1 MKRAAL
7 SVFCGVWMVAN
18 LYAQQQPHTV
28 DAPHPEEKDKAEHKV
43 EKREEKIAQ
52 ASNVE
57 IIGEKSFNEKQ
68 LLTQLKEQITSIHEL
83 GLTAARA
90 DDAAFFLELYYRK
103 NGFPKVDVK
112 YSMPGGNR
120 LRLEINEGAR
130 VTLGNVEFVGNDTLA
145 SDKLF
150 EYFVGPTRERYSKAE
165 KKLPY
170 VKSDLD
176 EGVDLVRRL
185 YVSEG
190 FLNVVVQAPN
200 VRDRSEDVVDTTVA
214 IVEGRRY
221 SFGDVTF
228 SGNTVFAADALHK
241 EIADILIEPYTDR
254 RVADIPR
261 RLQAFY
267 KTRGYY
273 SVKVDAAGN
282 AEVSNA
288 GRIPVR
294 VTVSPGPIHYF
305 DGVSVTG
312 LQRLRPSFVQ
322 KRFGR
327 LSGQKYNPDV
337 LDEKFREMM
346 KTGLFSVLQVK
357 PREVEDDRL
366 HLDIA
371 AEEAKSKEFGFS
383 LGYGTY
389 AGVIVGASY
398 RDRDMFGYG
407 RPITTSVEYSERGY
421 KGEIL
426 YEDPWFFDTEFAF
439 KFRLYALTFDYDGY
453 SKFELGGRMDLSR
466 KLTKQYEV
474 GAVLMSR
481 HVEVTSADIP
491 TAFLGRTSYQVNSI
505 GFTQSLDLRKSPFVS
520 PRGFAFDNTFDYAS
534 NAIGSQIDF
543 VRATARVSYF
553 LPFAPEKKTVDL
565 NSQVDDEE
573 SKLQR
578 WFRQS
583 MLAFGARF
591 GVINGLN
598 GTEIPIDE
606 RFFNGG
612 ANTVRSFGER
622 DLGPHVNGD
631 PIGGEFF
638 SVYNVEYTFPIFG
651 ELQGAVF
658 FDAGN
663 LLADVSNAGFDDM
676 RYGVGFGLRY
686 KLPIGPLRLD
696 YGVNPDPRPDEDFG
710 AFHFS
715 FGFAF

>member
-1 MKRAAL
+1 MFG
-7 SVFCGVWMVAN
+7 VFLFVLPASF
-18 LYAQQQPHTV
+18 AQEHTT
-28 DAPHPEEKDKAEHKV
+28 DAPHPEEKDKAEAKV
-43 EKREEKIAQ
+43 EKQENKIAQ
-52 ASNVE
+52 NSNVE
-57 IIGEKSFNEKQ
+57 IVGEKSFKEKE
-68 LLTQLKEQITSIHEL
+68 LLTQLKEQITSISEL

-90 DDAAFFLELYYRK
+90 DDAAFFLELFYRK
-103 NGFPKVDVK
+103 NGFPDVDVK

-120 LRLEINEGAR
+120 LRLEINEGPR
-130 VTLGNVEFVGNDTLA
+130 VTIGTVDFVGNETLP

-150 EYFVGPTRERYSKAE
+150 EYLVGPTRERYSKAE

-190 FLNVVVQAPN
+190 FLNVIVHAPN
-200 VRDRSEDVVDTTVA
+200 VRERTDHIVDATVA

-221 SFGDVTF
+221 SFGDITF
-228 SGNTVFAADALHK
+228 TGNTIYGAEKLRGQ
-241 EIADILIEPYTDR
+241 IADILAEPYTDR

-261 RLQAFY
+261 RLQAFF
-267 KTRGYY
+267 KARGYY
-273 SVKVDAAGN
+273 SAKIEASGN
-282 AEVSNA
+282 PEVANG
-288 GRIPVR
+288 GRVPVR
-294 VTVSPGPIHYF
+294 VTVSPGAIYYF
-305 DGVSVTG
+305 DGVSVSG
-312 LQRLRPSFVQ
+312 LQRLRPSFVE

-327 LSGQKYNPDV
+327 LSGKTYSPDV

-357 PREVEDDRL
+357 PVPLDGDKL

-371 AEEAKSKEFGFS
+371 VEEAKSKEFGFS
-383 LGYGTY
+383 LGYGSY
-389 AGVIVGASY
+389 AGLIVGASY

-407 RPITTSVEYSERGY
+407 RPVTTSVEYSERGY

-426 YEDPWFFDTEFAF
+426 YEDPWLFDTENHL
-439 KFRLYALTFDYDGY
+439 KVRVYSLTFDYDGY
-453 SKFELGGRMDLSR
+453 SKLEPGARIDLSR
-466 KLTKQYEV
+466 NITKQYQIGGV
-474 GAVLMSR
+474 FMAR

-491 TAFLGRTSYQVNSI
+491 SAFLGRTSYQVDSV
-505 GFTQSLDLRKSPFVS
+505 GYTQTLDLRKSPLVS
-520 PRGFAFDNTFDYAS
+520 PRGLVVDNTLDYATS
-534 NAIGSQIDF
+534 ALGSQIDF
-543 VRATARVSYF
+543 VRATARASYYIQ
-553 LPFAPEKKTVDL
+553 FAPEKKTVDL
-565 NSQVDDEE
+565 NPVAEEEE
-573 SKLQR
+573 SKLQH

-583 MLAFGARF
+583 SLAFGARA
-591 GVINGLN
+591 GVIKGVN

-612 ANTVRSFGER
+612 ANSVRSFGER
-622 DLGPHVNGD
+622 DLGPHVQGN

-638 SVYNVEYTFPIFG
+638 SVYNAEYTFPIFG

-658 FDAGN
+658 VDAGN
-663 LLADVSNAGFDDM
+663 LLPSADDAGFADM
-676 RYGVGFGLRY
+676 RYGVGVGLRY

-696 YGVNPDPRPDEDFG
+696 YGVNPAPRADEDFG